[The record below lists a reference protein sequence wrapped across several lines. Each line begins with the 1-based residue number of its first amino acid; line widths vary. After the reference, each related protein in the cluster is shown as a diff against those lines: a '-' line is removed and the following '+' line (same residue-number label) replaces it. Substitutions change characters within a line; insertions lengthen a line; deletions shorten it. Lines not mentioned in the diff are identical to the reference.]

1 MDGQVRVVLTLTN
14 RGCWGQHQFSFL
26 GKDLGQCFP
35 LASEQKTNHVDN
47 WTERKS
53 TGLKKNELNRLFGF
67 CRLKGS
73 VLLQRKSFGSRGTG
87 SGLIAAATGM
97 RIFRTAAF
105 GVGRIHSYLFLR
117 TCSLFP
123 PIRFS
128 RTIMGKQ
135 QQQTKLDQG
144 LLKHP
149 GGGETYRIF

>member
-1 MDGQVRVVLTLTN
+1 MDTYKLRLLRATSVFVPRQGP
-14 RGCWGQHQFSFL
+14 WAMFSTCVWT
-26 GKDLGQCFP
+26 KN
-35 LASEQKTNHVDN
+35 KHHVDN
-47 WTERKS
+47 WTKRKS
-53 TGLKKNELNRLFGF
+53 IGLTKNELNRLFGF